1 MPNTFTWKTKFK
13 SIIIVDGELFQN
25 QYNAY
30 IHITPYT
37 ANLKEQTRYFERLKH
52 LFEIMLITIENNEL
66 KICYQSSMKSKSL
79 S

>member
-52 LFEIMLITIENNEL
+52 LFEQVFAGTITTLSLIHI
-66 KICYQSSMKSKSL
+66 
-79 S
+79 